1 MWNLM
6 DWTNFVLY
14 GVLYMGYRD
23 TRAALDT
30 YYCSLICQRVGFHDP
45 WQVIEANTRTKQ
57 VIAIITTIQW
67 IKVVKFVN
75 MFVPK
80 FSLATSVLSHALA
93 DLLLFGVVFVWSIVS
108 FAQLFYMQLGPYMR
122 GYSSQTLAILTLARA
137 LFGDF
142 DIEAVIDSS
151 SSMINLIMFL
161 SYLFFAVFILLS
173 IFLTILGEHQGFV
186 RDDQLNAK
194 DDESENVDEWGVLA
208 TAKNCITDQV
218 RKLAK
223 RNSGGIGSASA
234 DCEPNEG
241 LSGAA
246 VADSGA
252 LAPAAA
258 KTKWNLLTMAAPSRA
273 VQLEAQVQAFE
284 ETFFREHGR
293 PPSAEEYSAVAE
305 TQRQL
310 DQMRTL
316 EHLQVLKKE
325 REVLDAPTV
334 RITDQEGNG
343 ASTCGD
349 RNSRPARGLFG
360 TYAPPERADAEAI
373 ASLMRD
379 LGAIKDT
386 LDQQSEMM
394 QLLLHRDRNHTGA
407 GAISSRFESGGIA
420 SKVVS
425 AFELEGRI
433 RRQYRGTGSCSS
445 RSQNGPGASEPRV
458 AEEDDKR
465 GCRNVSTS
473 SLLISEGEGEGE
485 GESPRAPREMR
496 GRRGERHGH
505 FADGVHG
512 GASRREGLNG
522 FMGATDGGCINA
534 FKG

>member
-1 MWNLM
+1 
-6 DWTNFVLY
+6 
-14 GVLYMGYRD
+14 MGYRD

-186 RDDQLNAK
+186 RDDQMTAK
-194 DDESENVDEWGVLA
+194 KDESECVDEWGVLA
-208 TAKNCITDQV
+208 TAKNWITDQV

-223 RNSGGIGSASA
+223 RNSDGMGNESTDSKP
-234 DCEPNEG
+234 DEG
-241 LSGAA
+241 LGGPT

-258 KTKWNLLTMAAPSRA
+258 KKKWNLMTMAAPSRA
-273 VQLEAQVQAFE
+273 VHLEAQVHAFE
-284 ETFFREHGR
+284 ETFAREHGR
-293 PPSAEEYSAVAE
+293 RPTADEYSAVAE

-310 DQMRTL
+310 DQMRAL
-316 EHLQVLKKE
+316 EQLQILKKE
-325 REVLDAPTV
+325 REVLDESTV
-334 RITDQEGNG
+334 RIAEQAGGD
-343 ASTCGD
+343 ATCGA

-360 TYAPPERADAEAI
+360 TYAPPDRADVEAI
-373 ASLMRD
+373 ASLLRD
-379 LGAIKDT
+379 LGTVKEM

-394 QLLLHRDRNHTGA
+394 QLLLHHDRHHA
-407 GAISSRFESGGIA
+407 CAIPSRFESGRMA
-420 SKVVS
+420 SRVVS
-425 AFELEGRI
+425 AFELEGRV
-433 RRQYRGTGSCSS
+433 RRQHRGSRTGSRSSS
-445 RSQNGPGASEPRV
+445 RGGPRPETVHVPGAGPRM
-458 AEEDDKR
+458 ADEDGGR
-465 GCRNVSTS
+465 GCGHAQAGSPS
-473 SLLISEGEGEGE
+473 MSDGE
-485 GESPRAPREMR
+485 GESPRVPREMR
-496 GRRGERHGH
+496 SRRGERHSQR
-505 FADGVHG
+505 ADGGRG
-512 GASRREGLNG
+512 GALTRECLNG
-522 FMGATDGGCINA
+522 FMGPSRRETDGGFVNA
-534 FKG
+534 FNN